1 MNRRQALIIANRYR
15 ILQQREER
23 QNKKY
28 FEKVFK
34 DFAYDIEQ
42 QLSKD
47 DWLSLDYTILIKEL
61 KRSLSSVFT
70 RSSKKSIEWVKTL
83 FGWNLKD
90 SDIKAIT
97 DKALNNYNKKYAATK
112 VKEIESATRR
122 IINEIISE
130 GQSEGLTSSQIKDNI
145 VSRVNGMA
153 EGRAMNIS
161 RTETLNAINNTTHNT
176 AEYAGMT
183 KKTWIHSGGGK
194 EDRESHLA
202 LDGKTI
208 GMKEYF
214 VVDGYNALYPH
225 DPNLPAG
232 QVINCHCICIYE

>member
-97 DKALNNYNKKYAATK
+97 DKALNDYNKKYSATK
-112 VKEIESATRR
+112 VKEIESTTRR
-122 IINEIISE
+122 
-130 GQSEGLTSSQIKDNI
+130 
-145 VSRVNGMA
+145 
-153 EGRAMNIS
+153 
-161 RTETLNAINNTTHNT
+161 
-176 AEYAGMT
+176 
-183 KKTWIHSGGGK
+183 
-194 EDRESHLA
+194 
-202 LDGKTI
+202 
-208 GMKEYF
+208 
-214 VVDGYNALYPH
+214 
-225 DPNLPAG
+225 
-232 QVINCHCICIYE
+232 VINIEYQLISF